1 MDEGDEGGQGFR
13 EVPNVLRE
21 TLVAFETAR
30 YCPCAILRG
39 ELPGEMGYS
48 PSQVI
53 PAEFRGQARRFINQM
68 TAYDRAYEEAR
79 ERPLRLFRPRAGRA
93 APSSSKCGSTAIA
106 RRFQAGMSRTRGH

>member
-30 YCPCAILRG
+30 YCPCAIQRG

-68 TAYDRAYEEAR
+68 TAYDRAYEEAS
-79 ERPLRLFRPRAGRA
+79 ERSLRLFRPRAGRA
-93 APSSSKCGSTAIA
+93 ARHHRSAVPTLL
-106 RRFQAGMSRTRGH
+106 RDVSRLG